1 MKISDPRRRRGVAR
15 WPRVVFAM
23 VCFACAVIMAE
34 SHQSAQQKQPAKPI
48 AYFTDIAKK
57 AGLTM
62 INTFGGVSTKKYII
76 ETTGTG
82 VAIFDADNDGWPDI
96 FIANGTKLEGEQ
108 TKGEA
113 ASNHFYHNN
122 HDGTFTDITKK
133 AGLVHIGW
141 GQGGFV

>member
-1 MKISDPRRRRGVAR
+1 MKFAEHRRRRGIR
-15 WPRVVFAM
+15 WSRVLFVG
-23 VCFACAVIMAE
+23 VCFACAAF
-34 SHQSAQQKQPAKPI
+34 AADPQQNRALKQASKPI

-133 AGLVHIGW
+133 AGLV
-141 GQGGFV
+141 